1 MKKIYFAC
9 SIRGGRNDSKLY
21 AQIVD
26 SIKQHARV
34 LTEIF
39 ADGQLTAQG
48 MDKPVKEIWKSDMA
62 WVTEADAIIA
72 EVTNPSLGVGYEIA
86 KAEGMNKP
94 ILCLYR
100 PQMDRKLSAM
110 IAGSPKVTVFEYRD
124 IKETEEIVINFVK
137 QLHL

>member
-62 WVTEADAIIA
+62 WVTEADAIEEAI
-72 EVTNPSLGVGYEIA
+72 
-86 KAEGMNKP
+86 
-94 ILCLYR
+94 
-100 PQMDRKLSAM
+100 LSALAQGYRTAD
-110 IAGSPKVTVFEYRD
+110 ICSPGESPVSTSAMGG
-124 IKETEEIVINFVK
+124 IIVEQI
-137 QLHL
+137 